1 MNEIIE
7 SMLGEYGWLAKEKA
21 PKMLINAI
29 DLYGIKEVIGNSN
42 NPTILEWAKETGLEK
57 IYRDDSEQPWCGLF
71 VAVVAKRAGKPI
83 PENPLWARN
92 WAAWGNESKPELGA
106 VLVFKRGTG
115 GHVGLYVGEDKECYH
130 VLGGNQSD
138 SVCVARLAKDRLI
151 ACRAMY
157 KIKPSNVRPVWLEST
172 GTVSSNEA

>member
-1 MNEIIE
+1 MSYRAE
-7 SMLGEYGWLAKEKA
+7 MLQQYAWLDKEPA
-21 PKMLINAI
+21 PKMLRAAL
-29 DLYGIKEVIGNSN
+29 DLYGIKETIGEKHNPVIMG
-42 NPTILEWAKETGLEK
+42 WASTLGL
-57 IYRDDSEQPWCGLF
+57 RDYKSDEIAWCGLF
-71 VAVVAKRAGKPI
+71 VAWIAHVSGKEPVT
-83 PENPLWARN
+83 NPLWARN
-92 WAAWGNESKPELGA
+92 WSAWGNESKPELGA

-115 GHVGLYVGEDKECYH
+115 GHVGLYVGEDKDCYH